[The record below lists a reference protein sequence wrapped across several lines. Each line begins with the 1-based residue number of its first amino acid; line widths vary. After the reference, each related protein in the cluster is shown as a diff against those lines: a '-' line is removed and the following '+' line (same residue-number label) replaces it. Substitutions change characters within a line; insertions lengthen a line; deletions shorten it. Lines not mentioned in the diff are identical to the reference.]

1 MRMMVL
7 RMRLLAAG
15 LSVALAAACGG
26 AGDSLLAGVGS
37 GGTGGG
43 TPTSALGLITG
54 FGSVIVNGV
63 RFDDSAARVVD
74 DDGRDLG
81 DGSLRL
87 GMVVLVDGTSDAS
100 GLTGVASN
108 IEVISELRGPV
119 QTVSANSFSALG
131 VTVNVSPA
139 TVLDGFAGLS
149 ELSPGAQVEVNGFL
163 DAGVGQIAATRV
175 ALLSGAPPSFKA
187 RGLVGAVAGQAQTM
201 QFGSLIVDYSAATL
215 IGLPDGPKSGAV
227 VRLTSS
233 RAPGVDNLWRVD
245 AVELVK
251 APELQESSRVS
262 LEGSISEFASVASFT
277 VQGVRVNA
285 TSARFDGGTA
295 ASLGD
300 GVRVEVDGT
309 LTGGVLEAVE
319 VEIEGSS
326 ASGGASGG
334 EGGTSEVQ
342 QFEIEGAITSVS
354 GPLRFVVRGTAVDAS
369 QAQLESGSAASVV
382 VGRQVHVKGRSVV
395 DGVLKADLVH
405 FED

>member
-7 RMRLLAAG
+7 RMRLLLAG
-15 LSVALAAACGG
+15 LCVALAAACGG
-26 AGDSLLAGVGS
+26 AGDSFLAGVGS

-43 TPTSALGLITG
+43 TPTSALGRITG

-81 DGSLRL
+81 DASLRL

-119 QTVSANSFSALG
+119 QTVSADSFRALG
-131 VTVNVSPA
+131 VTVGVSPA

-163 DAGVGQIAATRV
+163 DAGVGQISATRV
-175 ALLSGAPPSFKA
+175 ALLTGAPPSFKA

-227 VRLTSS
+227 VKLTSS
-233 RAPGVDNLWRVD
+233 RAPGIDNLWRVD
-245 AVELVK
+245 AVALVK
-251 APELQESSRVS
+251 APALQESSRVS
-262 LEGSISEFASVASFT
+262 LEGSISEFASVGAFT

-300 GVRVEVDGT
+300 GVRVEVDGIV
-309 LTGGVLEAVE
+309 TGGVLEAVE
-319 VEIEGSS
+319 VEIEDAR
-326 ASGGASGG
+326 ASGGD
-334 EGGTSEVQ
+334 GGTSELQ

-354 GPLRFVVRGTAVDAS
+354 GPLRFVVRGTAVDAN
-369 QAQLESGSAASVV
+369 QAQLEGGSAASVV